1 MDKKIKKE
9 SNAFGTGFNNFLKN
23 ETDYPFSSY
32 KDSLT
37 SLHWEVGNYRVYQ
50 TCKALAKGNFQL
62 AKKHWR
68 FGEAHPQKYA
78 DCAYSLQHLISFA
91 QEYPEYYHEM
101 LDYYWEEKKALDNN
115 KKRKRFLNR
124 FFSILET
131 IYINRNFLVS
141 EDIYN
146 ISVKMYRY
154 EE

>member
-9 SNAFGTGFNNFLKN
+9 TNGFGTRFENFLKN
-23 ETDYPFSSY
+23 EEHYPFSSY

-50 TCKALAKGNFQL
+50 TCKALAKGNFRL
-62 AKKHWR
+62 AKRNWR

-78 DCAYSLQHLISFA
+78 NCAYSLQHLISFA
-91 QEYPEYYHEM
+91 QEHQDYYYEM
-101 LDYYWEEKKALDNN
+101 LCYYWEEKNAPNNN
-115 KKRKRFLNR
+115 KKRKKFLNR

-131 IYINRNFLVS
+131 IYINRNNLVS